1 MVAVSSLS
9 IVMPV
14 YNEAAVIESLV
25 LELERQVVE
34 RLAGVELVVVDDCST
49 DETAPILDRLAGER
63 DWLVVEHA
71 ERNAGHG
78 PSVVRGLRR
87 TGGSWIFQLDSDG
100 QFEVADF
107 WKLWDAR
114 GEADLVLGVRVDRC
128 DPMHRLVLSRAV
140 ALAVT
145 ALARRHLRD
154 ANVPFRLIRRELWE
168 DLEPLLSPSTLAP
181 SILVA
186 LGAVARGWRVAQVPV
201 RHLPRAGGSSTLR
214 SLRLVSFSIRGLRE
228 LLTFQRELK
237 RRPPRSSRIAHEV
250 T

>member
-1 MVAVSSLS
+1 VSSLS

-14 YNEAAVIESLV
+14 YNEAAVIESIV
-25 LELERQVVE
+25 LELERQVVR
-34 RLAGVELVVVDDCST
+34 RLPDVELFVVDDCST
-49 DETAPILDRLAGER
+49 DGTAGVLDRLAGER
-63 DWLVVEHA
+63 EWLVVDHA
-71 ERNAGHG
+71 ARNAGHG

-87 TGGSWIFQLDSDG
+87 TGGAWIFQLDSDG

-114 GEADLVLGVRVDRC
+114 AEADLMLGVRVDRR
-128 DPMHRLVLSRAV
+128 DPVHRLVLSRVV

-145 ALARRHLRD
+145 ALARRQLRD

-168 DLEPLLSPSTLAP
+168 DLDPLLPPSTLAP

-186 LGAVARGWRVAQVPV
+186 LGAVARGWRVAQIPV

-214 SLRLVSFSIRGLRE
+214 SIRLVSFSLRGLRE
-228 LLTFQRELK
+228 LLAFQQELK
-237 RRPPRSSRIAHEV
+237 RRPARSSRVAHEV